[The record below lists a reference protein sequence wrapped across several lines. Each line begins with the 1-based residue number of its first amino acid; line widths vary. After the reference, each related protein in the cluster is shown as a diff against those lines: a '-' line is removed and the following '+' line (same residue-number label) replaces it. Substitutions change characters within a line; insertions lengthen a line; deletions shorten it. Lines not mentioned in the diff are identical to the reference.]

1 MGGVEGDEVQHVGDG
16 ADQGEEGGDE
26 GDEKTEKLKDNDE
39 RAVFASYTYNTV
51 CLDREDTDVML
62 RARIVIPTAGNQ
74 Y

>member
-39 RAVFASYTYNTV
+39 RALLLHILTILCV
-51 CLDREDTDVML
+51 LIGKIQM
-62 RARIVIPTAGNQ
+62 
-74 Y
+74 